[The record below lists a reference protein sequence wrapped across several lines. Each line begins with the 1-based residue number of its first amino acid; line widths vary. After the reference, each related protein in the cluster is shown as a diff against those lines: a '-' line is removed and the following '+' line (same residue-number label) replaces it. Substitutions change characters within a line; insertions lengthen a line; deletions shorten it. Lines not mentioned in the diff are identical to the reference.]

1 MVHDGLG
8 SGCPPRA
15 NAIQWRLMPMH
26 PIGDRVLIARATAV
40 GGPRPAG
47 PMRIGSLPYAAVVLT
62 KWEGLRTRNL
72 SQLFMFMQRLNSK

>member
-40 GGPRPAG
+40 GGSKTGWADADRLVAVRGCSFNQVGRFAHKESIPAVHV
-47 PMRIGSLPYAAVVLT
+47 YAAI
-62 KWEGLRTRNL
+62 E
-72 SQLFMFMQRLNSK
+72 F